1 MTLYKICHQSG
12 RVLFTT
18 DNEVTARNREQFG
31 WKVIEVDK
39 SREQFEQWVINENK
53 LRISAHDNPLKRC
66 AHSYYY
72 GWVSS
77 AWEVWQASRA
87 AIEIE
92 LPENKWHPCDC
103 IDVVIA
109 FDKDD
114 VIESIRAAG
123 IKVKE

>member
-12 RVLFTT
+12 RILFTT

-39 SREQFEQWVINENK
+39 SREQFEAEMVK
-53 LRISAHDNPLKRC
+53 LGDCVDMRRAKNGDED
-66 AHSYYY
+66 YM
-72 GWVSS
+72 
-77 AWEVWQASRA
+77 AWDVALAWRFWQLSRA

-109 FDKDD
+109 FDRDD
-114 VIESIRAAG
+114 VMEAIRAAG

>member
-1 MTLYKICHQSG
+1 MTYWQVCHQSG

-18 DNEVTARNREQFG
+18 DNEVTSRNREQFG

-39 SREQFEQWVINENK
+39 SREQFEAEMAKLGDCVDMRRAKNGDNE
-53 LRISAHDNPLKRC
+53 
-66 AHSYYY
+66 YM
-72 GWVSS
+72 
-77 AWEVWQASRA
+77 AWDAGLAWKMWQASRA